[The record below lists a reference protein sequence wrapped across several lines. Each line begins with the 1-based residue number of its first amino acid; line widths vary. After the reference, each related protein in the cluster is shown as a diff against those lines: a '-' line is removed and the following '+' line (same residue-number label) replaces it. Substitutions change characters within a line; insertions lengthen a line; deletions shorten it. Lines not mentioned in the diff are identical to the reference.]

1 MHVAIVQRAT
11 GDRRKDRRFAMRGAI
26 EMRAAGIDVL
36 IQATL
41 EDLSV
46 TGCRVSTRVPL
57 RMTHPVRL
65 ELPRPGHSPL
75 RVTGNVVR
83 ARGTA
88 VDRLYHYGVLFR
100 LEDDGLRED
109 VRKYVS
115 LYGSKFAGVRDG
127 TVHRRSNVTS
137 VDVKLQLEIS
147 VPEAG
152 RFTAIAI
159 ALRTKGMRIASDRV
173 LRQEWPM
180 KIDLRLGSSMP
191 GAASIV
197 TVRANV
203 LPGVRHVRGQYV
215 QDVEFC
221 DVPMR
226 VAHEIAAFIHE
237 TALKDGGR

>member
-1 MHVAIVQRAT
+1 MHVALSQRAT
-11 GDRRKDRRFAMRGAI
+11 ADRRKDRRFPMRGAI
-26 EMRAAGIDVL
+26 DMRATGIDVL

-65 ELPRPGHSPL
+65 ELPRPGHPPL

-83 ARGTA
+83 ARGTTA
-88 VDRLYHYGVLFR
+88 DRLYHYGVLFR
-100 LEDDGLRED
+100 LENDGQRED

-115 LYGSKFAGVRDG
+115 LYASKFAGVRNG
-127 TVHRRSNVTS
+127 TLARRSNVTS
-137 VDVKLQLEIS
+137 VDVKLQVEIS
-147 VPEAG
+147 VPEVG
-152 RFTAIAI
+152 RFTAIAL

-180 KIDLRLGSSMP
+180 KIDLRLPGSVA
-191 GAASIV
+191 GASSIV
-197 TVRANV
+197 TVRANA

-226 VAHEIAAFIHE
+226 VAHEIVSFIHE
-237 TALKDGGR
+237 TALNNDGR